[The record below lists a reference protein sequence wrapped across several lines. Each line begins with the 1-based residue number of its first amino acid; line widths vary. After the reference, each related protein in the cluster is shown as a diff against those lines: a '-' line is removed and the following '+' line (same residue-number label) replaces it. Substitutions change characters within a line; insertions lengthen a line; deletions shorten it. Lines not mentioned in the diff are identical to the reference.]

1 MITFNN
7 NTDQFKPLL
16 DRNGAKIH
24 IGEHVIIKR
33 MSKFISGTVCGF
45 SNDNKYIYII
55 AYDPYL
61 FSESLFKRY
70 PNNVV
75 IVNRLDKWN

>member
-55 AYDPYL
+55 AIQFFIL
-61 FSESLFKRY
+61 NIKT
-70 PNNVV
+70 
-75 IVNRLDKWN
+75 I